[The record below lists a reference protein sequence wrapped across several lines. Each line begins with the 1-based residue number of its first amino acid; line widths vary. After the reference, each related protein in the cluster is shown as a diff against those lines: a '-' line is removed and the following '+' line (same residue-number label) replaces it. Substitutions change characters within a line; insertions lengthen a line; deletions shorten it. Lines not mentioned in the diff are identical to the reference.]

1 MFYCQCVMLELQ
13 DGMTYVIK
21 KTDEDKLLCKECIF
35 IVQTS
40 EYIGDFFNVMLDRA
54 NVKKIIHGRRITQ
67 E

>member
-1 MFYCQCVMLELQ
+1 MLELQ

-40 EYIGDFFNVMLDRA
+40 EYMYIVIFSNVMLDRA